1 MNRDLRLARCQSRR
15 RFLRGTAAVGL
26 AAVSAAGLSACA
38 RLPFQTSSTRV
49 PTIGFLAPGTREGR
63 APLVDG
69 LLQGLGELG
78 YVDGQ
83 SIHIEYRFAGTGEDR
98 LHALAAELVDLKV
111 DVIVASATLASIAAK
126 QATHTIPVV
135 MGASS
140 EPVASGI
147 VDSLVRPGANV
158 TGMSL
163 MSWQLMGKRLEVLR
177 ALIPNLALVAMFAN
191 VTNPVYLPQW
201 EALEGAAQ
209 MIGIRVQRLDIQR
222 VEDFEPGF
230 KAAAAHQAGALIV
243 PADALITNS
252 RGVIA
257 GLAKQYRQL
266 AIYEFREFVEAGG
279 LMSYGANLA
288 EMYRRAAGYVDK
300 LLKGSRPGDLPIE
313 QPDTFDFAIN
323 LTTAREQGITFPE
336 SVLLQVTETIQ

>member
-1 MNRDLRLARCQSRR
+1 
-15 RFLRGTAAVGL
+15 
-26 AAVSAAGLSACA
+26 
-38 RLPFQTSSTRV
+38 
-49 PTIGFLAPGTREGR
+49 
-63 APLVDG
+63 
-69 LLQGLGELG
+69 
-78 YVDGQ
+78 
-83 SIHIEYRFAGTGEDR
+83 
-98 LHALAAELVDLKV
+98 
-111 DVIVASATLASIAAK
+111 
-126 QATHTIPVV
+126 
-135 MGASS
+135 
-140 EPVASGI
+140 
-147 VDSLVRPGANV
+147 
-158 TGMSL
+158 
-163 MSWQLMGKRLEVLR
+163 
-177 ALIPNLALVAMFAN
+177 
-191 VTNPVYLPQW
+191 
-201 EALEGAAQ
+201 

-252 RGVIA
+252 RVVIA